1 MNNIFND
8 IAVFFGEAHYITVL
22 DAIGFRML

>member
-8 IAVFFGEAHYITVL
+8 IGVFFSEGHYITVL
-22 DAIGFRML
+22 DAIGFSML